1 MNIAYVRVSTQEQNT
16 GRQLEALKPF
26 NIERIFEEK
35 ISGKDINRPQL
46 KALQDFAREGDTI
59 YIESISRLA
68 RNTLDFLN
76 IVEQFT
82 DKGVNL
88 ISLKESIDTST
99 PQGKFMLSVF
109 AALSQLER
117 DTIKQRQREGI
128 ALNRAQNKP
137 YGRPKIEIDESFKS
151 AYKRWKSDEIT
162 AVEAMKLTG
171 LKKNTFYNR
180 VKDYEKSVASGV
192 LF

>member
-16 GRQLEALKPF
+16 GRQLEAMKQYS
-26 NIERIFEEK
+26 IGKVFEEK
-35 ISGKDINRPQL
+35 ISGKDTNRPQL
-46 KALQDFAREGDTI
+46 RALLEYAREEDTI

-76 IVEQFT
+76 IVEQLNG
-82 DKGVNL
+82 KGIKL

-117 DTIKQRQREGI
+117 DTIRQRQREGI
-128 ALNRAQNKP
+128 DLALKQGRK
-137 YGRPKIEIDESFKS
+137 YGRPKIEIDDLFIQ
-151 AYKRWKSDEIT
+151 AYNEWKAENIT
-162 AVEAMKLTG
+162 AVQAMKRADMTRC
-171 LKKNTFYNR
+171 TFYKR
-180 VKDYEKSVASGV
+180 VKEYEKGRKN
-192 LF
+192 

>member
-1 MNIAYVRVSTQEQNT
+1 MNIAYVRVSTKEQNT
-16 GRQLEALKPF
+16 GRQLEALKAY
-26 NIERIFEEK
+26 NISKMYEEH
-35 ISGKDINRPQL
+35 ISGKDTNRPQL
-46 KALQDFAREGDTI
+46 KAMLEFAREGDTI

-76 IVEQFT
+76 IVEQLT
-82 DKGVNL
+82 AKGVS
-88 ISLKESIDTST
+88 IVSLKESIDTST

-128 ALNRAQNKP
+128 DLALAEGRS
-137 YGRPKIEIDESFKS
+137 YGRPKIEVDSKFVDVYS
-151 AYKRWKSDEIT
+151 QWKAKEIT

-171 LKKNTFYNR
+171 LKKNTWYNR
-180 VKDYEKSVASGV
+180 VKEYEEEAMQ
-192 LF
+192 

>member
-16 GRQLEALKPF
+16 GRQLEAIKSY
-26 NIERIFEEK
+26 NVEKTFEEK
-35 ISGKDINRPQL
+35 ISGKDMNRPRL
-46 KALQDFAREGDTI
+46 KEMMEFAREKDTI

-76 IVEQFT
+76 IVEQLT
-82 DKGVNL
+82 AKGIKL
-88 ISLKESIDTST
+88 ISLKEAIDTST

-128 ALNRAQNKP
+128 DLALKQGRR
-137 YGRPKIEIDESFKS
+137 YGRPKIEIDQAFID
-151 AYKRWKSDEIT
+151 AYKAWKAEKIT
-162 AVEAMKLTG
+162 AVQAMKQAKMTRC
-171 LKKNTFYNR
+171 TFYHR
-180 VKDYEKSVASGV
+180 ATEYENTLQYSTI
-192 LF
+192 

>member
-1 MNIAYVRVSTQEQNT
+1 MNIAYVRVSTQEQNS
-16 GRQLEALKPF
+16 GRQLEALKQYDVGKT
-26 NIERIFEEK
+26 FEEK
-35 ISGKDINRPQL
+35 ISGKDTNRPQL
-46 KALQDFAREGDTI
+46 KAMLEFAREDDCI

-76 IVEQFT
+76 IVEQLT
-82 DKGVNL
+82 AKGIKL

-128 ALNRAQNKP
+128 DLALKEGRQ
-137 YGRPKIEIDESFKS
+137 YGRPKIAIDSTFIEAYQAWKAKS
-151 AYKRWKSDEIT
+151 IT
-162 AVEAMKLTG
+162 AVQAMRQARMTRC
-171 LKKNTFYNR
+171 TFYNR
-180 VKDYEKSVASGV
+180 VAEYEASPR
-192 LF
+192 L